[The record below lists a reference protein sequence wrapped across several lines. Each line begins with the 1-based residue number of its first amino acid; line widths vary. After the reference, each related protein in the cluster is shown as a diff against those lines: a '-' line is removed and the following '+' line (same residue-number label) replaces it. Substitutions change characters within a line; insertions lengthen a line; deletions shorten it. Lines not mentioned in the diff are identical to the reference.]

1 MNPET
6 PNKMK
11 INSIEQL
18 DNGVQKKRYADHI
31 YKWRIDASGNGEI
44 NADEMLAFCRTYL
57 KHAERTKSDYFAAVR
72 DPNTGFNEHMKVI
85 CGGWYT
91 LESNKYGTVWTY
103 TVVNEYID

>member
-1 MNPET
+1 
-6 PNKMK
+6 MK

-31 YKWRIDASGNGEI
+31 YKWRIDAGGNGEVSR
-44 NADEMLAFCRTYL
+44 DEMLAFCQTYL
-57 KHAERTKSDYFAAVR
+57 KHAERTKSEYFDAIR

-85 CGGWYT
+85 CGHYYT

-103 TVVNEYID
+103 TVVEEYID